1 MRAVSVSAPLPPV
14 PPPGPHGG
22 DGPQLAAALGLD
34 PRTTLDLSLSVN
46 PLAPALGPLAAGALA
61 HLGHYP
67 DDRRA
72 TALLAEAIG
81 HPAES
86 LLLTNGG
93 AEAISLVVAALGPVA
108 VHPPEFGL
116 WAAAGASLV
125 EGPVEREGDGDGEA
139 SEPPR
144 VGASAGLGAAP
155 GASPKWM
162 RRARSNPHSPS
173 GRLAATGARAD
184 IWDEAFYPL
193 ATGQWTRGDAS
204 AAERPAVVVGSL
216 TKLFACPGLR
226 LGYVLAPSPE
236 TRQALARRQPAWAVS
251 SLALALVPR
260 LLERADLPAWR
271 DGIATLR
278 KELVGLLV
286 AQGLEVDAAD
296 APWVLVR
303 GLPALRDSL
312 ARRGVFVR
320 DCSNFGLVGTLRL
333 AVPGPAGLERL
344 EAVLAEAVADA
355 RRPAIVGRGGSSAGG
370 ASGGGSSAA
379 GPAIGR
385 DGRPARRA
393 DRQAGAGSAH
403 GALFVVGT
411 ASDVGK
417 SHLVSGICR
426 WLARSGS
433 RVAPFKAQNMAL
445 NSFVTADGGEIGRA
459 QAAQAAA
466 AGVAPEVDMNPIL
479 LKPTGERTSQVV
491 VLGRP
496 VAHLDAAS
504 YQDAKPALFDTV
516 LASLERLR
524 RRFDVVVCEGA
535 GSPAELNLAATD
547 LVNLRLAS
555 AAGIPAI
562 LVGDID
568 RGGVFGAILGTLAL
582 LPSDQ
587 RALVRGFVVN
597 KLRGDPSLLGPG
609 VEELERRSGLP
620 CLGVV
625 PWIEDVAL
633 DAEDSLALGGPRPRA
648 VGPALGDE
656 LDVAVV
662 RLPRLSNF
670 TDLDALALEPGVSVR
685 YVERAGELGDPDL
698 VVLPGTKATVAD
710 LAWVRARG
718 FERALR
724 AALSRRSTLLGI
736 CGGYQMLG
744 EVIEDGVESPEPE
757 VAGLALL
764 PTRTRFSPE
773 KVVRQRRGVVDGIAV
788 EGYEIHHGVVS
799 VALRGGVPGLAAASD
814 GAGPARPDG
823 SPAWSGGAGS
833 ARRTRRE
840 AGGAGGLQPWLRL
853 TDGFGDEEEGVADAG
868 RGIFAT
874 SLHGLFEGD
883 EVRASF
889 LAEVAARRGKRFVPA
904 GVSFRAAR
912 EAQLD
917 RLADAVQSYLDTTAL
932 LAAIDEARPVEPSSS
947 LGPASSVEPPTP
959 LEPASS
965 VEPPTPLEPA
975 SSVEPPTPRP
985 GGRP

>member
-1 MRAVSVSAPLPPV
+1 MRAVSVSASLPPV

-46 PLAPALGPLAAGALA
+46 PLAPALGPLAAGAVA

-67 DDRRA
+67 DDRCA

-125 EGPVEREGDGDGEA
+125 EGPIEREGDGDGEA

-236 TRQALARRQPAWAVS
+236 TRQALARRQPTWAVS

-271 DGIATLR
+271 DGIAMLR
-278 KELVGLLV
+278 KELVRLLV

-355 RRPAIVGRGGSSAGG
+355 RRPAIVGRGGSSAG
-370 ASGGGSSAA
+370 

-582 LPSDQ
+582 LPADQ

-799 VALRGGVPGLAAASD
+799 VALRGGVPGLAAASA

-947 LGPASSVEPPTP
+947 LG
-959 LEPASS
+959 L
-965 VEPPTPLEPA
+965 A

>member
-1 MRAVSVSAPLPPV
+1 MSASLPPV

-67 DDRRA
+67 DGRRA

-93 AEAISLVVAALGPVA
+93 SEAISLVVAALGPVA

-125 EGPVEREGDGDGEA
+125 EGPVEREGDGDGDGEA

-236 TRQALARRQPAWAVS
+236 TRQALARRQPTWAVS

-271 DGIATLR
+271 DGIAMLR
-278 KELVGLLV
+278 KELVRLLV

-370 ASGGGSSAA
+370 
-379 GPAIGR
+379 PAIGR

-393 DRQAGAGSAH
+393 DRRAGAGSAH

-582 LPSDQ
+582 LPADQ

-773 KVVRQRRGVVDGIAV
+773 KVVRQRRGVVDGIAI

-799 VALRGGVPGLAAASD
+799 VALRGGVPGLAAASA

-932 LAAIDEARPVEPSSS
+932 LAAIDDARPVEPSSS
-947 LGPASSVEPPTP
+947 LG
-959 LEPASS
+959 L
-965 VEPPTPLEPA
+965 A